1 MASVLELTDVSF
13 VRNGNRILDRVSWT
27 VDEADRWVI
36 LGPNGAGKS
45 TALQL
50 AAANSHPTS
59 GVVEVLGE
67 RVGKVDVFEL
77 RTRIGLAAT
86 NLARRIPAHE
96 RVGDVVLTAAYAVT
110 GRWNE
115 RYESLDLERAAEVMD
130 AWDLTELSTR
140 TFGTLSD
147 GERKRVQ
154 IARAVMT
161 DPELMLLD
169 EPAGSLDLG
178 ARESLLES
186 LSDYASSEQAPAIVM
201 VTHHVEEIP
210 PGFTHAL
217 LLNEGAVAASGPIES
232 TLTEGNLAAA
242 FSMDL
247 ALRVD
252 AGRYTAVARH
262 GA

>member
-1 MASVLELTDVSF
+1 MAQVLELTDVSF
-13 VRNGNRILDRVSWT
+13 VRDGNRILDSITWS

-45 TALQL
+45 TILQL
-50 AAANSHPTS
+50 AAAATHPSS
-59 GVVEVLGE
+59 GTVEVLGE
-67 RVGKVDVFEL
+67 RLGRVDVFEL

-86 NLARRIPAHE
+86 ALARRIPAQE
-96 RVGDVVLTAAYAVT
+96 RVGDVILTAAYAVT
-110 GRWNE
+110 GRWRE
-115 RYESLDLERAAEVMD
+115 GYESLDLERAAEVMD
-130 AWDLTELSTR
+130 AWDLTALSTR

-186 LSDYASSEQAPAIVM
+186 LEEYASSALAPAIVM

-210 PGFTHAL
+210 PGFTHGML
-217 LLNEGAVAASGPIES
+217 LAEGRVVAAGPLAEA
-232 TLTEGNLAAA
+232 LTDDNLTATFGTPLRAHQEDGRWTARAA
-242 FSMDL
+242 
-247 ALRVD
+247 R
-252 AGRYTAVARH
+252 
-262 GA
+262 

>member
-13 VRNGNRILDRVSWT
+13 VRNGTRILDGLTWS
-27 VDEADRWVI
+27 VDESERWVI

-45 TALQL
+45 TILQL
-50 AAANSHPTS
+50 AAAATHPTS
-59 GVVEVLGE
+59 GTVEVLGE
-67 RVGKVDVFEL
+67 RIGRVDVFEL

-86 NLARRIPAHE
+86 SLARRIPPTE
-96 RVGDVVLTAAYAVT
+96 RVGDAVLTASYAVT

-115 RYESLDLERAAEVMD
+115 RYESMDLERAAEVMD
-130 AWDLTELSTR
+130 AWDLAHLSTR

-178 ARESLLES
+178 ARESLVES
-186 LSDYASSEQAPAIVM
+186 LQEYASSELAPAIVM

-210 PGFTHAL
+210 PGFTHAML
-217 LLNEGAVAASGPIES
+217 LSAGRIVAAGPIDDV
-232 TLTEGNLAAA
+232 LTDAHLTDTFGVPLTIAHEG
-242 FSMDL
+242 
-247 ALRVD
+247 
-252 AGRYTAVARH
+252 GRWQARS
-262 GA
+262 AR

>member
-13 VRNGNRILDRVSWT
+13 VRNGNRILDRVDWT
-27 VDEADRWVI
+27 VDETDRWVV

-45 TALQL
+45 TILQL
-50 AAANSHPTS
+50 AAANQHPSS
-59 GVVEVLGE
+59 GTVDVLGE

-86 NLARRIPAHE
+86 GLARRIPGAE

-110 GRWNE
+110 GRWRE
-115 RYESLDLERAAEVMD
+115 RYESFDLDRAAEVMD
-130 AWDLTELSTR
+130 AWELSHLSTR

-178 ARESLLES
+178 ARESLLQS
-186 LSDYASSEQAPAIVM
+186 LEEYASSPLAPAIVM

-210 PGFTHAL
+210 PGFTHGML
-217 LLNEGAVAASGPIES
+217 LRNGKVVAAGR
-232 TLTEGNLAAA
+232 LTEVLT
-242 FSMDL
+242 
-247 ALRVD
+247 D
-252 AGRYTAVARH
+252 AHLTDTFGLPLHVTHEGGRWSAR
-262 GA
+262 ATR

>member
-13 VRNGNRILDRVSWT
+13 VRSGNRILDAISWT

-45 TALQL
+45 TILQL
-50 AAANSHPTS
+50 AAASEHPTS
-59 GVVEVLGE
+59 GTVEVLGE
-67 RVGKVDVFEL
+67 RIGKVDVFEL

-86 NLARRIPAHE
+86 GLARRIPAAE

-110 GRWNE
+110 GRWHE

-130 AWDLTELSTR
+130 AWDLGALSTR
-140 TFGTLSD
+140 SFGTLSD

-178 ARESLLES
+178 AREALLQSLEE
-186 LSDYASSEQAPAIVM
+186 YASSALAPAIVM

-210 PGFTHAL
+210 PGFTHGML
-217 LLNEGAVAASGPIES
+217 LREGRIVAAGPLE
-232 TLTEGNLAAA
+232 TVLTDAHLTETFGVGLEVRH
-242 FSMDL
+242 DG
-247 ALRVD
+247 
-252 AGRYTAVARH
+252 GRWSAR
-262 GA
+262 ATR

>member
-1 MASVLELTDVSF
+1 MATVLELTDVAF
-13 VRNGNRILDRVSWT
+13 VRNGNRILDKVSWK
-27 VDEADRWVI
+27 VDETDRWVI

-45 TALQL
+45 TILQL
-50 AAANSHPTS
+50 AAANTHPSS
-59 GVVEVLGE
+59 GAVDVLGE
-67 RVGKVDVFEL
+67 RIGRVDVFEL

-110 GRWNE
+110 GRWHE
-115 RYESLDLERAAEVMD
+115 RYESVDLERAAEVME
-130 AWDLTELSTR
+130 AWDLTALSTR

-186 LSDYASSEQAPAIVM
+186 LEEYASSALAPAIVM

-210 PGFTHAL
+210 PGFTHAML
-217 LLNEGAVAASGPIES
+217 LADGAVTAAGPIAEV
-232 TLTEGNLAAA
+232 LTDEHLTATFGVPLHIEHE
-242 FSMDL
+242 
-247 ALRVD
+247 
-252 AGRYTAVARH
+252 AGRWHATAKH
-262 GA
+262 

>member
-1 MASVLELTDVSF
+1 MANVLELRDVSF
-13 VRNGNRILDRVSWT
+13 VRNGNRILDRLSWS

-45 TALQL
+45 TILQL
-50 AAANSHPTS
+50 AAAATHPTS
-59 GVVEVLGE
+59 GEVDVLGE
-67 RVGKVDVFEL
+67 RIGKVDVFEL

-86 NLARRIPAHE
+86 GLARRIPANE

-110 GRWNE
+110 GRWHE

-130 AWDLTELSTR
+130 AWDLSALATR
-140 TFGTLSD
+140 QFGTLSD

-178 ARESLLES
+178 ARESLLAS
-186 LSDYASSEQAPAIVM
+186 LEEYASSPLAPAIVM

-210 PGFTHAL
+210 PGFTHAML
-217 LLNEGAVAASGPIES
+217 LREGGIVAAGPLDAVL
-232 TLTEGNLAAA
+232 TDARLTETFGIPLGI
-242 FSMDL
+242 S
-247 ALRVD
+247 REG
-252 AGRYTAVARH
+252 GRWSAR
-262 GA
+262 AKR

>member
-1 MASVLELTDVSF
+1 MANVLELRDVSF
-13 VRNGNRILDRVSWT
+13 VRSGNRILDGISWS
-27 VDEADRWVI
+27 VDETDRWVI

-45 TALQL
+45 TILQL
-50 AAANSHPTS
+50 AAAATHPTT
-59 GVVEVLGE
+59 GEVDVLGE
-67 RVGKVDVFEL
+67 RIGKVDVFEL

-86 NLARRIPAHE
+86 GLARRIPPTE

-130 AWDLTELSTR
+130 AWDLSALATR
-140 TFGTLSD
+140 AFGTLSD

-178 ARESLLES
+178 ARESLLAS
-186 LSDYASSEQAPAIVM
+186 LEEYASSPLAPAIVM

-210 PGFTHAL
+210 PGFTHAML
-217 LLNEGAVAASGPIES
+217 LRAGGIVAAGPLDEVL
-232 TLTEGNLAAA
+232 TDARLTETFGIPLSIA
-242 FSMDL
+242 
-247 ALRVD
+247 REG
-252 AGRYTAVARH
+252 GRWSAR
-262 GA
+262 AKR

>member
-13 VRNGNRILDRVSWT
+13 VRNGNRILDSVSWT

-45 TALQL
+45 TILQL
-50 AAANSHPTS
+50 ASAHSHPTT
-59 GVVEVLGE
+59 GTVDLLGE
-67 RVGKVDVFEL
+67 RIGKVDVFEL

-86 NLARRIPAHE
+86 GLARRIPATE

-110 GRWNE
+110 GRWQE
-115 RYESLDLERAAEVMD
+115 RYESFDLERAAEVMD
-130 AWDLTELSTR
+130 AWDLSALSTR

-178 ARESLLES
+178 ARESLLQS
-186 LSDYASSEQAPAIVM
+186 LEDYASSSLAPAIVM

-210 PGFTHAL
+210 PGFTHGML
-217 LLNEGAVAASGPIES
+217 LRDGGIVAAGPLDEVL
-232 TLTEGNLAAA
+232 TDARLTETFGLP
-242 FSMDL
+242 L
-247 ALRVD
+247 EVRRER
-252 AGRYTAVARH
+252 GRWSAR
-262 GA
+262 APR

>member
-1 MASVLELTDVSF
+1 MANVLELRDVSF
-13 VRNGNRILDRVSWT
+13 VRNGNRILDGISWS

-45 TALQL
+45 TILQL
-50 AAANSHPTS
+50 ASATTHPTS
-59 GVVEVLGE
+59 GQVDVLGE
-67 RVGKVDVFEL
+67 RIGKVDVFEL

-86 NLARRIPAHE
+86 GLARRIPAAE

-110 GRWNE
+110 GRWRE
-115 RYESLDLERAAEVMD
+115 QYESLDLERAAEVMD
-130 AWDLTELSTR
+130 AWDLSALATR
-140 TFGTLSD
+140 PFGTLSD

-178 ARESLLES
+178 ARESLLAS
-186 LSDYASSEQAPAIVM
+186 LEEYASSPLAPAIVM

-210 PGFTHAL
+210 PGFTHAML
-217 LLNEGAVAASGPIES
+217 LREGGIVAAGPLDDVL
-232 TLTEGNLAAA
+232 TDAHLTETFDIPLAIA
-242 FSMDL
+242 
-247 ALRVD
+247 REG
-252 AGRYTAVARH
+252 GRWSAR
-262 GA
+262 AKR

>member
-1 MASVLELTDVSF
+1 MANVLELRDVSF
-13 VRNGNRILDRVSWT
+13 VRNGNRILDRISWS

-45 TALQL
+45 TILQL
-50 AAANSHPTS
+50 AAAATHPTA
-59 GVVEVLGE
+59 GEVHVLGE
-67 RVGKVDVFEL
+67 RIGKVDVFEL

-86 NLARRIPAHE
+86 GLARRIPAAE

-110 GRWNE
+110 GRWRE
-115 RYESLDLERAAEVMD
+115 QYESLDLERAAEVMD
-130 AWDLTELSTR
+130 AWDLGPLATR
-140 TFGTLSD
+140 PFGTLSD

-178 ARESLLES
+178 ARESLLAS
-186 LSDYASSEQAPAIVM
+186 LEEYASSPLAPAIVM

-210 PGFTHAL
+210 PGFTHAML
-217 LLNEGAVAASGPIES
+217 LREGGIVAAGPLDDVLTDARLTETFGIPLAVAH
-232 TLTEGNLAAA
+232 EG
-242 FSMDL
+242 
-247 ALRVD
+247 
-252 AGRYTAVARH
+252 GRWSAR
-262 GA
+262 AKR

>member
-1 MASVLELTDVSF
+1 MANVLELRDVSF
-13 VRNGNRILDRVSWT
+13 VRGGNRILERLSWS
-27 VDEADRWVI
+27 VGEADRWVV

-45 TALQL
+45 TILQL
-50 AAANSHPTS
+50 AAATTHPTS
-59 GVVEVLGE
+59 GEVDVLGE
-67 RVGKVDVFEL
+67 RIGKVDVFEL

-86 NLARRIPAHE
+86 GLARRIPANE

-110 GRWNE
+110 GRWRE

-130 AWDLTELSTR
+130 AWDLSALANR
-140 TFGTLSD
+140 PFGTLSD

-178 ARESLLES
+178 ARESLLAS
-186 LSDYASSEQAPAIVM
+186 LQEYASSPLAPAIVM

-210 PGFTHAL
+210 PGFTHAML
-217 LLNEGAVAASGPIES
+217 LREGAIVAAGPLEDVL
-232 TLTEGNLAAA
+232 TDARLTETFGIPLEVAHEG
-242 FSMDL
+242 
-247 ALRVD
+247 
-252 AGRYTAVARH
+252 GRWSAR
-262 GA
+262 AKR

>member
-1 MASVLELTDVSF
+1 MASVLELSDVSF
-13 VRNGNRILDRVSWT
+13 VRNGNRILDSITWT
-27 VDEADRWVI
+27 VGDTDRWVI

-45 TALQL
+45 TILQL
-50 AAANSHPTS
+50 AAAATHPSS
-59 GVVEVLGE
+59 GTVDVLGE
-67 RVGKVDVFEL
+67 RVGKVDVFDL

-86 NLARRIPAHE
+86 GLARRIPAWE
-96 RVGDVVLTAAYAVT
+96 KVGDVVLTAAYAVT
-110 GRWNE
+110 GRWRE
-115 RYESLDLERAAEVMD
+115 RYESQDLDRAAEVMD

-186 LSDYASSEQAPAIVM
+186 LEEYASSSLAPAIVM

-210 PGFTHAL
+210 PGFTHAML
-217 LLNEGAVAASGPIES
+217 LSAGRVTAAGPLAEV
-232 TLTEGNLAAA
+232 LTDDNLTAA
-242 FSMDL
+242 FGVPLQVRHED
-247 ALRVD
+247 
-252 AGRYTAVARH
+252 GRWRAQARR
-262 GA
+262 

>member
-13 VRNGNRILDRVSWT
+13 VRNGNRILDSISWQ
-27 VDEADRWVI
+27 VDETDRWVI

-45 TALQL
+45 TILQL
-50 AAANSHPTS
+50 AAANTHPTS
-59 GVVEVLGE
+59 GTVHVLGE
-67 RVGKVDVFEL
+67 RIGKVDVFEL

-86 NLARRIPAHE
+86 GLARRIPGHE

-110 GRWNE
+110 GRWHE
-115 RYESLDLERAAEVMD
+115 RYESFDLERAAEVMD

-186 LSDYASSEQAPAIVM
+186 LEDYASSDLAPAIVM

-210 PGFTHAL
+210 PGFTHAML
-217 LLNEGAVAASGPIES
+217 LADGRITAAGPLAEVL
-232 TLTEGNLAAA
+232 TDQKLTETFGVPLQ
-242 FSMDL
+242 
-247 ALRVD
+247 VQQD
-252 AGRYTAVARH
+252 AGRWRAR
-262 GA
+262 AKR

>member
-1 MASVLELTDVSF
+1 MANVLELRDVSF
-13 VRNGNRILDRVSWT
+13 VRNGNRILDQLSWS
-27 VDEADRWVI
+27 VDEADRWVV

-45 TALQL
+45 TILQL
-50 AAANSHPTS
+50 AAAATHPTS
-59 GVVEVLGE
+59 GTIDVLGE

-86 NLARRIPAHE
+86 GLARRIPAAE

-110 GRWNE
+110 GRWHE

-130 AWDLTELSTR
+130 AWDLAPLANR
-140 TFGTLSD
+140 PFGTLSD

-178 ARESLLES
+178 ARESLLAS
-186 LSDYASSEQAPAIVM
+186 LEEYASSSLAPAIVM

-210 PGFTHAL
+210 PGFTHGML
-217 LLNEGAVAASGPIES
+217 LREGRIVAAGPLDS
-232 TLTEGNLAAA
+232 VLTDAHLTETFGLGLEVAH
-242 FSMDL
+242 DG
-247 ALRVD
+247 
-252 AGRYTAVARH
+252 GRWSAR
-262 GA
+262 ATR

>member
-1 MASVLELTDVSF
+1 MANVLELRDVSF
-13 VRNGNRILDRVSWT
+13 VRNGNRILERLSWS
-27 VDEADRWVI
+27 VDETDRWVI

-45 TALQL
+45 TILQL
-50 AAANSHPTS
+50 AAAATHPTS
-59 GVVEVLGE
+59 GEVDVLGE
-67 RVGKVDVFEL
+67 RVGRVDVFEL

-86 NLARRIPAHE
+86 GLARRIPAAE

-110 GRWNE
+110 GRWRE
-115 RYESLDLERAAEVMD
+115 RYESLDLERAAEVME
-130 AWDLTELSTR
+130 AWDLSALATR
-140 TFGTLSD
+140 PFGTLSD

-178 ARESLLES
+178 ARESLLAS
-186 LSDYASSEQAPAIVM
+186 LAEYASSPLAPAIVM

-217 LLNEGAVAASGPIES
+217 LLRDGGIVAAGPLEDVL
-232 TLTEGNLAAA
+232 TDARLTETFGLPLEVAHE
-242 FSMDL
+242 S
-247 ALRVD
+247 
-252 AGRYTAVARH
+252 GRWSAR
-262 GA
+262 AKR

>member
-13 VRNGNRILDRVSWT
+13 VRDGNRILDSVTWS

-45 TALQL
+45 TILQL
-50 AAANSHPTS
+50 AAAATHPSS
-59 GVVEVLGE
+59 GTVDVLGE
-67 RVGKVDVFEL
+67 RLGRVDVFEL

-86 NLARRIPAHE
+86 ALARRIPAWE
-96 RVGDVVLTAAYAVT
+96 RVGDVILTAAYAVT
-110 GRWNE
+110 GRWQE
-115 RYESLDLERAAEVMD
+115 RYESVDLERAAEVMD
-130 AWDLTELSTR
+130 AWDLTSLSTR

-186 LSDYASSEQAPAIVM
+186 LEDYASSSLAPAIVM

-210 PGFTHAL
+210 PGFTHGL
-217 LLNEGAVAASGPIES
+217 LLSAGRVVAAGPLAEVL
-232 TLTEGNLAAA
+232 TDERLTETFGAP
-242 FSMDL
+242 
-247 ALRVD
+247 LRVRQED
-252 AGRYTAVARH
+252 GRWTARAAR
-262 GA
+262 

>member
-13 VRNGNRILDRVSWT
+13 VRNGNRILPSVSWT

-45 TALQL
+45 TILQL
-50 AAANSHPTS
+50 ASAHSHPTS
-59 GVVEVLGE
+59 GRVDLLGE
-67 RVGKVDVFEL
+67 RIGKVDVFEL

-86 NLARRIPAHE
+86 GLARRIPPTE

-110 GRWNE
+110 GRWQE
-115 RYESLDLERAAEVMD
+115 RYESFDLERAAEVMA

-178 ARESLLES
+178 ARESLLQS
-186 LSDYASSEQAPAIVM
+186 LEDYASSSLAPAIVM

-210 PGFTHAL
+210 PGFTHGL
-217 LLNEGAVAASGPIES
+217 LLRDGGIVAAGPLDEVL
-232 TLTEGNLAAA
+232 TDARLTETFGLP
-242 FSMDL
+242 L
-247 ALRVD
+247 EVRHEG
-252 AGRYTAVARH
+252 GRWSAR
-262 GA
+262 ASR

>member
-1 MASVLELTDVSF
+1 MANVLELRDVSF
-13 VRNGNRILDRVSWT
+13 VRSGNRILDRLSWS

-45 TALQL
+45 TILQL
-50 AAANSHPTS
+50 AAAATHPTS
-59 GVVEVLGE
+59 GEVHVLGE
-67 RVGKVDVFEL
+67 RIGKVDVFEL

-86 NLARRIPAHE
+86 NLARRIPAAE

-130 AWDLTELSTR
+130 AWDLSALATR
-140 TFGTLSD
+140 PFGTLSD

-178 ARESLLES
+178 ARESLLAS
-186 LSDYASSEQAPAIVM
+186 LEEYASSPLAPAIVM

-210 PGFTHAL
+210 PGFTHAML
-217 LLNEGAVAASGPIES
+217 LREGGIVAAGPLDDVL
-232 TLTEGNLAAA
+232 TDAHLTETFGIPLAIA
-242 FSMDL
+242 
-247 ALRVD
+247 REG
-252 AGRYTAVARH
+252 GRWSAR
-262 GA
+262 AKR

>member
-1 MASVLELTDVSF
+1 MASVLELHDVSF
-13 VRNGNRILDRVSWT
+13 VRGGNRILDQLSWT

-45 TALQL
+45 TILQI
-50 AAANSHPTS
+50 AAATAHPTS
-59 GVVEVLGE
+59 GTAHVLGE
-67 RVGKVDVFEL
+67 RVGGVDVFEL

-86 NLARRIPAHE
+86 GLARQIPATE
-96 RVGDVVLTAAYAVT
+96 CVGDVVLTAAYAVT
-110 GRWNE
+110 GRWRE
-115 RYESLDLERAAEVMD
+115 RYESFDLERAAEVMD
-130 AWDLTELSTR
+130 AWDLTGLSTR

-178 ARESLLES
+178 ARESLLQS
-186 LSDYASSEQAPAIVM
+186 LEEYASSPLAPAIIM

-210 PGFTHAL
+210 PGFTHGML
-217 LLNEGAVAASGPIES
+217 LREGRVVAAGPLEDVL
-232 TLTEGNLAAA
+232 TDAHLTETFGLPLEIAHEGGRWAARA
-242 FSMDL
+242 T
-247 ALRVD
+247 R
-252 AGRYTAVARH
+252 
-262 GA
+262 